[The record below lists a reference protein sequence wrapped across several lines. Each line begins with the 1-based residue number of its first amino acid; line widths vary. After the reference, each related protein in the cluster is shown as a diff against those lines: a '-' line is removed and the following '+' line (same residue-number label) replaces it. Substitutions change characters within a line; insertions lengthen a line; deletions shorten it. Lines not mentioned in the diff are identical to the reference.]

1 MEAILEEHEKLQA
14 KHNLARS
21 VDDVQKTIDL
31 LTTARETIA
40 ASRSRITVYRETT
53 NRSLQL
59 SGAVYLLILYQMRQT
74 TTALQ

>member
-1 MEAILEEHEKLQA
+1 MEAIFEEHEKLQA

-40 ASRSRITVYRETT
+40 ASRSCITVYR
-53 NRSLQL
+53 
-59 SGAVYLLILYQMRQT
+59 
-74 TTALQ
+74 

>member
-1 MEAILEEHEKLQA
+1 MEAIFEEHEKLQA

-40 ASRSRITVYRETT
+40 ASRSYITMFRETT
-53 NRSLQL
+53 SRSLRL
-59 SGAVYLLILYQMRQT
+59 SGTVLLLMLYRIR
-74 TTALQ
+74 